1 MKCLILKA
9 FGFQFVSQFHCCAT
23 YRRKSASDQK
33 KVVANQMGNTNFA
46 LTTDGYQMVV
56 DWSLG
61 LCDSGL
67 IDLTLHCHHNPVTCQ
82 KWWTI

>member
-1 MKCLILKA
+1 MKA
-9 FGFQFVSQFHCCAT
+9 FGFQFVSQFHCRAT

-46 LTTDGYQMVV
+46 LTTMVTRWL
-56 DWSLG
+56 WSLG

-67 IDLTLHCHHNPVTCQ
+67 IDLTLHCHHNPVTCR

>member
-1 MKCLILKA
+1 MKTRKVKVLPLCCSQLVSEDEMFNMKA
-9 FGFQFVSQFHCCAT
+9 FGFQFVSQFHCRAT

-56 DWSLG
+56 VSRL
-61 LCDSGL
+61 
-67 IDLTLHCHHNPVTCQ
+67 V
-82 KWWTI
+82 

>member
-1 MKCLILKA
+1 MKTRKVKVLPLCCSQLVSEDEM
-9 FGFQFVSQFHCCAT
+9 FGFQFVSQFHCRAT

-56 DWSLG
+56 VSRL
-61 LCDSGL
+61 
-67 IDLTLHCHHNPVTCQ
+67 V
-82 KWWTI
+82 

>member
-1 MKCLILKA
+1 MKA
-9 FGFQFVSQFHCCAT
+9 FSFQFVSQFHCRAT

-56 DWSLG
+56 VSRL
-61 LCDSGL
+61 
-67 IDLTLHCHHNPVTCQ
+67 V
-82 KWWTI
+82 

>member
-1 MKCLILKA
+1 M
-9 FGFQFVSQFHCCAT
+9 VSSLCHSFTAMHTTGRNQLVT
-23 YRRKSASDQK
+23 KK

-46 LTTDGYQMVV
+46 LMTNDYQMVV

-67 IDLTLHCHHNPVTCQ
+67 IALTLHCHMLKMVDNLKSRC
-82 KWWTI
+82 